1 MQDWGLKEDLVSLAE
16 AIKEAREEWL
26 AAQRFFAE
34 VTEPDLVDQAI
45 FRLEAAERRYMYLWK
60 VVRNQRSP
68 GSERFQQP
76 VTPAPDDLES
86 VPS

>member
-1 MQDWGLKEDLVSLAE
+1 MQDWGLKEELVALAE

-45 FRLEAAERRYMYLWK
+45 YRLEAAERRYMYLWK
-60 VVRNQRSP
+60 VVRNEGQAAGTKKLPEMAPSASNESP
-68 GSERFQQP
+68 
-76 VTPAPDDLES
+76 
-86 VPS
+86 